1 MAIRKILTIPDP
13 LLREKSESVKIIDK
27 DIQNLMDDMIATM
40 YKAPGIGLAAIQIG
54 VPKRV
59 VVMDLSKESDKK
71 EPMFFVNP
79 EIIWRSDV
87 NSTYEEGCL
96 SIPNQ
101 FAKIERPEKCHFK
114 YLDYNG
120 NQKDIK
126 ADGLLSTCIQ
136 HEVDHLNGILF
147 IDYLSK
153 LKKDII
159 IKKVSKDKKVLERV
173 VV

>member
-1 MAIRKILTIPDP
+1 
-13 LLREKSESVKIIDK
+13 
-27 DIQNLMDDMIATM
+27 MDDMLETM
-40 YKAPGIGLAAIQIG
+40 YEAPGIGLAAIQIG
-54 VPKRV
+54 VAKRV
-59 VVMDLSKESDKK
+59 VVMDLSKEAEKK
-71 EPMFFVNP
+71 NPMYFVNP
-79 EIIWRSDV
+79 EIIWKSDK

-101 FAKIERPEKCHFK
+101 FAKVDRSEKCHVK

-120 NQKDIK
+120 QEKEIE
-126 ADGLLSTCIQ
+126 AEGLLSTCIQ
-136 HEVDHLNGILF
+136 HEIDHLNGVLF

-159 IKKVSKDKKVLERV
+159 IKKASKNKKELERV

>member
-59 VVMDLSKESDKK
+59 VVMDLSKEPDKK

-136 HEVDHLNGILF
+136 HDVDHLNGILF

-159 IKKVSKDKKVLERV
+159 IKKVSKDKKELERV

>member
-13 LLREKSESVKIIDK
+13 ILREKSEPVKIVDK
-27 DIQNLMDDMIATM
+27 DIQNLMDDMISTM
-40 YKAPGIGLAAIQIG
+40 YHAPGIGLAAIQIG
-54 VPKRV
+54 IPKRV
-59 VVMDLSKESDKK
+59 VVMDLSKGSDKK
-71 EPMFFVNP
+71 EPMYFVNP
-79 EIIWRSDV
+79 EIIWKSDLY
-87 NSTYEEGCL
+87 STYEEGCL

-101 FAKIERPEKCHFK
+101 FAKIDRPEKCHFR

-120 NQKDIK
+120 NQKEIK

-136 HEVDHLNGILF
+136 HEIDHLNGILF

-159 IKKVSKDKKVLERV
+159 IKKVSKDKKELERV

>member
-1 MAIRKILTIPDP
+1 MTIKKILTIPDP
-13 LLREKSESVKIIDK
+13 ILRKKSTPVTQVNK
-27 DIQNLMDDMIATM
+27 DTQSLMDDMLETM
-40 YKAPGIGLAAIQIG
+40 YDAPGIGLAAIQIG

-59 VVMDLSKESDKK
+59 IVMDLSKDNDEKK
-71 EPMFFVNP
+71 PLYFINP
-79 EIIWRSDV
+79 EIIWKSKL
-87 NSTYEEGCL
+87 NSSYEEGCL

-101 FAKIERPEKCHFK
+101 FAKIERPEKCHIKF
-114 YLDYNG
+114 LDYNG
-120 NQKDIK
+120 VQKEIK

-136 HEVDHLNGILF
+136 HEIDHLNGVLF

-159 IKKVSKDKKVLERV
+159 IKKVSKNKKELERV